1 MGISGMPVSGPRWR
15 ESLSSLSHVVRP
27 LPHVNLGRPVCG
39 HQWHAR
45 YTRPWFGAPAPC
57 RTPAGPGGWGTRVVP
72 PRTGRLVAAACHANG
87 LYRKG
92 LRSGYG
98 AEKNTRMVHFGTW
111 PGPVR
116 GVLYFWLA
124 ARGGGDRSER
134 V

>member
-1 MGISGMPVSGPRWR
+1 MGISGMPVIP
-15 ESLSSLSHVVRP
+15 
-27 LPHVNLGRPVCG
+27 
-39 HQWHAR
+39 
-45 YTRPWFGAPAPC
+45 
-57 RTPAGPGGWGTRVVP
+57 GPGLGHPHRAE
-72 PRTGRLVAAACHANG
+72 PRLDQGVGDYGSSPSTGRLVAAACHASG